1 MIMSCLEE
9 LLNGENKNGS
19 ASSSTLRP
27 LKEEPTDKDLEEYR
41 AEYAKIQDD
50 INTLRL
56 VLNEKLKREH
66 ELKILL
72 GISFVDEL
80 KQDFQEGFNSIKQ
93 TTVYVLF

>member
-1 MIMSCLEE
+1 
-9 LLNGENKNGS
+9 
-19 ASSSTLRP
+19 
-27 LKEEPTDKDLEEYR
+27 
-41 AEYAKIQDD
+41 
-50 INTLRL
+50 
-56 VLNEKLKREH
+56 LKREQ

>member
-1 MIMSCLEE
+1 MSCLEE

-19 ASSSTLRP
+19 SSSSTLRP

-56 VLNEKLKREH
+56 VLNEKLKREQ